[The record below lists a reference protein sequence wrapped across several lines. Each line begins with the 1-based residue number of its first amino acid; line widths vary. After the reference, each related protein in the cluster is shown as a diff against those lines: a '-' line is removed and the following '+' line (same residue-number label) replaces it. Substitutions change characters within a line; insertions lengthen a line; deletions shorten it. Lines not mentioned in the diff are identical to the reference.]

1 MPRKS
6 VEHFDDDVVI
16 GQDRLLQTEL
26 LHQLD
31 RRAEVETAALDAE
44 LAQRSDQISA
54 LEKVRELEREERAL
68 YLTVLHSLA
77 KAQGYQTKSPLESE
91 RYARLVFSRIPHV
104 CAFQLSKVELASLIN
119 LTCSMARF
127 EPGAVYFD
135 PVSQQSYASNSSV
148 VMCQYSGLLHR
159 CVSTLFCDKTA
170 TAPSLNPGA
179 AAESILHEMV
189 VHRLFAVNQLACEE
203 NWPVDDLT
211 EVDSIYSGLLFGRVQ
226 NTHLCQLSPEGTAG
240 RVVCRLFHLPGGW
253 NYPDPF
259 ADGDRRL
266 LSSGMLEI
274 CMESGHMRL
283 NLLGDKLFY
292 CKTPSAMRDR
302 VQRHFRS
309 EYRSQDHGYIC
320 LLTSQFKASIKDQT
334 PTTGKDEKV
343 SLDRLSRWKSAQK
356 ELEEAH
362 YDEDAS
368 ARDSVHAELE
378 REALADAAAEKEL
391 DPIKAA
397 RRYGKAMEAEANNQ
411 ERVEKDEDEEA
422 EEEEGKKNKRKKPEA
437 AMPPPAHI
445 PTARPAE
452 STGIRKNNAALVAE
466 GPGAD
471 EINGRRARMI
481 AVLISSNRSRFLLYT
496 NLLQTAA
503 RKAHERLNQVQ
514 RQSRYAAL
522 PWSEQY
528 RTWLATVVKEM
539 PIPLAVELPEIPL
552 ERYISVIL
560 RCWNFIVQTPFV
572 VDSESNKR
580 TQLTFTKM
588 VISSLYFIAEGGYD
602 VNCGF
607 DKVEQ
612 REMEAAIQLLPPGS
626 HEKLKL
632 RVEIYPPGR
641 LLAPYMADKSFLTHL
656 SGLLGARIRF
666 DDGIIGR
673 GRELLD
679 SCYNS
684 LICVKKRQVINE
696 LKLCPTSKEVGACL
710 FSYFQYCNS
719 LRCWE
724 PRAETPAAP
733 LVRPQGS

>member
-1 MPRKS
+1 
-6 VEHFDDDVVI
+6 
-16 GQDRLLQTEL
+16 
-26 LHQLD
+26 
-31 RRAEVETAALDAE
+31 
-44 LAQRSDQISA
+44 
-54 LEKVRELEREERAL
+54 
-68 YLTVLHSLA
+68 
-77 KAQGYQTKSPLESE
+77 
-91 RYARLVFSRIPHV
+91 
-104 CAFQLSKVELASLIN
+104 
-119 LTCSMARF
+119 
-127 EPGAVYFD
+127 
-135 PVSQQSYASNSSV
+135 
-148 VMCQYSGLLHR
+148 
-159 CVSTLFCDKTA
+159 
-170 TAPSLNPGA
+170 
-179 AAESILHEMV
+179 
-189 VHRLFAVNQLACEE
+189 
-203 NWPVDDLT
+203 
-211 EVDSIYSGLLFGRVQ
+211 
-226 NTHLCQLSPEGTAG
+226 
-240 RVVCRLFHLPGGW
+240 
-253 NYPDPF
+253 
-259 ADGDRRL
+259 
-266 LSSGMLEI
+266 
-274 CMESGHMRL
+274 
-283 NLLGDKLFY
+283 
-292 CKTPSAMRDR
+292 
-302 VQRHFRS
+302 
-309 EYRSQDHGYIC
+309 
-320 LLTSQFKASIKDQT
+320 
-334 PTTGKDEKV
+334 
-343 SLDRLSRWKSAQK
+343 
-356 ELEEAH
+356 
-362 YDEDAS
+362 
-368 ARDSVHAELE
+368 
-378 REALADAAAEKEL
+378 
-391 DPIKAA
+391 
-397 RRYGKAMEAEANNQ
+397 
-411 ERVEKDEDEEA
+411 
-422 EEEEGKKNKRKKPEA
+422 
-437 AMPPPAHI
+437 
-445 PTARPAE
+445 
-452 STGIRKNNAALVAE
+452 
-466 GPGAD
+466 
-471 EINGRRARMI
+471 MI

-528 RTWLATVVKEM
+528 RTWLATVLKEM

-588 VISSLYFIAEGGYD
+588 VISSLYFIQSPLADRWNLVKYGPWRLRPRHPD
-602 VNCGF
+602 LNCGF